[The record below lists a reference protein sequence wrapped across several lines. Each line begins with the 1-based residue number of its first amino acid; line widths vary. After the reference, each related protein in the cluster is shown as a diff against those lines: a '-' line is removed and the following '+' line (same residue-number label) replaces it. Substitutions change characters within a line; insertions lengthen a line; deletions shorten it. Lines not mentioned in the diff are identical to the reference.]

1 MLMPSFVK
9 FCVRNDAYFV
19 VGHSVLPE
27 DGLCNPEHVGE
38 SAVT

>member
-1 MLMPSFVK
+1 MLMSSFLK
-9 FCVRNDAYFV
+9 CCVRNDVCFV

-27 DGLCNPEHVGE
+27 DGLCRPEHVGD